1 MRILSYMLRGCGST
15 RFLQRVLFRNML
27 SVDKKYE
34 EFAKVLDFL
43 PRGRSEAI
51 KGREGPI
58 IEAIGEERLTLL
70 ELLAME
76 NQDFG
81 LGERVKIGKEGRE
94 KIVSVLGKLA
104 YEELTPEARA
114 SLPMVVESIVKD
126 YESKYVV
133 YFNELQP
140 LTPRLHGLELIPGI
154 GKTFMKEIV
163 EMREKMP
170 FASFSDIQD
179 RVGLRDPAK
188 MIAKR
193 IVEELSGESHI
204 SIFVKK

>member
-1 MRILSYMLRGCGST
+1 MP
-15 RFLQRVLFRNML
+15 
-27 SVDKKYE
+27 VDKKYE
-34 EFAKVLDFL
+34 EFAYVVDFM
-43 PRGRSEAI
+43 PRGKSVVI
-51 KGREGPI
+51 KGREGPMVQ
-58 IEAIGEERLTLL
+58 AIGEERLTLL

-76 NQDFG
+76 NQDFEV
-81 LGERVKIGKEGRE
+81 GEKVKIGKEGRE

-104 YEELTPEARA
+104 YEELTPEAKA
-114 SLPMVVESIVKD
+114 SLPNVVEGMVKGN
-126 YESKYVV
+126 EARYVA

-163 EMREKMP
+163 DMREKQP
-170 FASFSDIQD
+170 FTDFEDIQK
-179 RVGLRDPAK
+179 RVGLREPAK

-193 IVEELSGESHI
+193 VVEELAGDSRV

>member
-1 MRILSYMLRGCGST
+1 
-15 RFLQRVLFRNML
+15 ML
-27 SVDKKYE
+27 SADKKYE
-34 EFAKVLDFL
+34 EFVRVLDFM
-43 PRGRSEAI
+43 PRGKSEVI
-51 KGREGPI
+51 KGREGPMVD
-58 IEAIGEERLTLL
+58 AIGEERLTLL

-76 NQDFG
+76 NQSFD

-94 KIVSVLGKLA
+94 KIVSVLGKLT
-104 YEELTPEARA
+104 YEELTPEAKV
-114 SLPMVVESIVKD
+114 SLPVVVESVVK
-126 YESKYVV
+126 ENEAKYVA

-163 EMREKMP
+163 EMRTKQP
-170 FASFSDIQD
+170 FASFSDIQE

-193 IVEELSGESHI
+193 IVEELAGESHI
-204 SIFVKK
+204 SLFVKK